1 MGGVKIILREDLA
14 SLGKA
19 GDVVTVA
26 PGYARNFL
34 LPRGLAAEA
43 TPGNLKQLELK
54 KQVLARKEEELKKE
68 AEAQAGVLE
77 GQTVKIPAKVGRD
90 GRLYGSITAKDI
102 AEAIAEQKKIVVD
115 KKKIVLEEAIKVMG
129 THSIAVRLHPDVE
142 ARVNLEIAEG
152 EKSDE
157 GGGKTKEK

>member
-1 MGGVKIILREDLA
+1 MGGVRIILREDVA
-14 SLGKA
+14 SLGKV

-34 LPRGLAAEA
+34 LPRGLAVEA

-54 KQVLARKEEELKKE
+54 RQVLERKEEELKKE
-68 AEAQAGVLE
+68 AEAQARVLE

-90 GRLYGSITAKDI
+90 GRLYGSITSKDI
-102 AEAIAEQKKIVVD
+102 AAAIAEQKKIVVD
-115 KKKIVLEEAIKVMG
+115 KKKIVLEKAIKVAG
-129 THSIAVRLHPDVE
+129 THSVAVRLHLDVE

-152 EKSDE
+152 AKSDE
-157 GGGKTKEK
+157 GGGKTEEK